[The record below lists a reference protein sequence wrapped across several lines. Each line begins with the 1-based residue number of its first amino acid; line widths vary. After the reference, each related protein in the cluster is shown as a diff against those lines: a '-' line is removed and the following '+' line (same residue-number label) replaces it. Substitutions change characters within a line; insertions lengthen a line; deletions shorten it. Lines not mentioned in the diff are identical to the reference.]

1 MLVNNLSSISF
12 LRYSALGFVFLA
24 LGFGMVK
31 PAQAGNNCIAVTGV
45 ASMDGVDRAYAR
57 QMAIRNGLELASMQ
71 SNLHI
76 SSRSDTSNFAL
87 QNQASRFTTRSK
99 IQRFGIM
106 SEYVD
111 DELKQYEIELNVCL
125 TEDPS
130 ACGHAFG
137 VHYQNRVVIA
147 PAVIENSREA
157 NDISNLITGY
167 QNELFRRLK
176 ESGYNN
182 LDMIDYAQSIQPGNL
197 VTPNL
202 DPDVL
207 RPIQDQTGGQFL
219 LMSVVRSAASQ
230 SENKAFMD
238 SVRRF
243 YDFDSKKNRR
253 YVEIDWYLIDLNK
266 HTIVKQK
273 REGFEVRGD
282 VRVGRDRPFGTA
294 AFFKTDTGQAF
305 NAILNQQTD
314 QLYSHLN
321 CELLETEIIDV
332 RNGEYVLFLSTE
344 SGVQVGDQLS
354 VYQRTGNPVRFQGR
368 NLGVDET
375 PAGFLKITRILP
387 KFAVGELVAQNGRV
401 QIGDVVRSW

>member
-1 MLVNNLSSISF
+1 MRRSNIAGVSF
-12 LRYSALGFVFLA
+12 LPSMFNGLFALLVWLMFA
-24 LGFGMVK
+24 TS
-31 PAQAGNNCIAVTGV
+31 AQANNCVAVTGV

-71 SNLHI
+71 NNLHI
-76 SSRSDTSNFAL
+76 SARSDTDNFQL

-106 SEYVD
+106 DEYAD
-111 DELKQYEIELNVCL
+111 EELKQYEVELNVCL

-137 VHYQNRVVIA
+137 AHYQNRVVIA

-182 LDMIDYAQSIQPGNL
+182 LDLIDYAQSTQPGNL

-219 LMSVVRSAASQ
+219 LMSVVRSVASQ
-230 SENKAFMD
+230 SENKGFMD
-238 SVRRF
+238 GLRNF
-243 YDFDSKKNRR
+243 YGYDSKKNRR
-253 YVEIDWYLIDLNK
+253 YVEIDWYLVDLNK
-266 HTIVKQK
+266 HRIVKQQ

-305 NAILNQQTD
+305 NALLNQQTER
-314 QLYSHLN
+314 LYQHLN

-332 RNGEYVLFLSTE
+332 RNGEYVLFLSEE

-368 NLGVDET
+368 NLGMDET
-375 PAGFLKITRILP
+375 PSGFLKITRILP